1 MNIRIKAALLS
12 ALVFPGLGQLYKGER
27 VKGVIIFVWVNIL
40 LLVLFSLV
48 LQQLMPLILSG
59 QESSGVTD
67 LTKILGQLR
76 PGSPLF
82 RLLLAAFC
90 GLWFYSWIDAA
101 MGKNRPE

>member
-1 MNIRIKAALLS
+1 MNINIKAALLS

-48 LQQLMPLILSG
+48 LQQLMPFILSS
-59 QESSGVTD
+59 QQSGVTD
-67 LTKILGQLR
+67 LTKILERLR
-76 PGSPLF
+76 PGSPLV

-101 MGKNRPE
+101 MRKKRQE